1 MRPTPLSRRRSPLPT
16 LETEAESLAQ
26 SYQPPL
32 TGRPAF
38 LGDVETVQEVL
49 KQISLGNRREVACA
63 MAGISLRT
71 LQYWITAGQDE
82 RTDSQTPEKAFLRL
96 YKRAE
101 AIAEARVVGNVLKA
115 SEKEAF
121 WAAGMTYLERKH
133 PEAWGKRSE
142 DGNSP
147 KVIVQIGVQAQDV
160 TVSFASPQVNV
171 IDTYQTQ
178 ILSEGQ
184 HAQALPA
191 PQCSASEAK
200 GEGRKSAQTLPTPGR
215 GHGLTGPPPVD
226 VGVSLDGSGM
236 VKAIR
241 RRGPGKK
248 KGTA

>member
-1 MRPTPLSRRRSPLPT
+1 MPT
-16 LETEAESLAQ
+16 LETEAEALAQ

-63 MAGISLRT
+63 LAGISLRT

-82 RTDSQTPEKAFLRL
+82 STDTQTPEKAFLRL

-147 KVIVQIGVQAQDV
+147 KVVVQIGVEAHEV
-160 TVSFASPQVNV
+160 SITVAPQPVNV
-171 IDTYQTQ
+171 IDIYQTQ
-178 ILSEGQ
+178 SLSEGQ
-184 HAQALPA
+184 STQELTA
-191 PQCSASEAK
+191 PYLRASEAK
-200 GEGRKSAQTLPTPGR
+200 VEGRKSLVAQAEPAVTLPAASQGR
-215 GHGLTGPPPVD
+215 GLTGL
-226 VGVSLDGSGM
+226 VGVDGGASPDGSG
-236 VKAIR
+236 VSKASPK
-241 RRGPGKK
+241 RGRKEKK
-248 KGTA
+248 A